1 MNWRIFSVLLLFTV
15 LVIDSGS
22 FASEHSEA
30 AFQKVKSLA
39 GTWEGKDAA
48 GMVAKSKFEVVV
60 NGTTVL
66 ETLSMSGMEDML
78 SVYSVDGDSVALV
91 HYCPTNNQPRMKAL
105 PPTGEIHQLD
115 FLFRDAGNL
124 PVPTTGHQQK
134 ISLHFDDADHLTE
147 SLTWRSNGKDSVE
160 VLHLTRTKPY
170 SGFPS
175 LGL

>member
-1 MNWRIFSVLLLFTV
+1 MNRRIFSVLLLFSV
-15 LVIDSGS
+15 LVLDFGS
-22 FASEHSEA
+22 FASERSAA

-48 GMVAKSKFEVVV
+48 GMAAKSKFEVVV

-66 ETLSMSGMEDML
+66 ETLSM
-78 SVYSVDGDSVALV
+78 
-91 HYCPTNNQPRMKAL
+91 PRMKAVQ
-105 PPTGEIHQLD
+105 PPGEIHQLD
-115 FLFRDAGNL
+115 FFFRDAGNL

-160 VLHLTRTKPY
+160 VLHLARTKP
-170 SGFPS
+170 
-175 LGL
+175 